1 MKEIK
6 ENGGVGKIDDSL
18 LNEVQAARIKF
29 DTMGGQ
35 EIELAMEESLAL
47 FEQQTGFDALTEQAI
62 QASLQQNEKEAIDA
76 AMINSTIQASTKD
89 IPDEDP
95 ELLHA
100 LQMSEMELL
109 PASVKQVLLLSPDI
123 NC

>member
-1 MKEIK
+1 
-6 ENGGVGKIDDSL
+6 
-18 LNEVQAARIKF
+18 
-29 DTMGGQ
+29 MGGQ